1 MQRVKGDSLSASS
14 GICRGLFD
22 EIDLSQGKPAPPCSG
37 KTPKSERY
45 VHMTL
50 LLNQV
55 ESATHPFRSLSE
67 AKLLA
72 RPNSWLAHNG

>member
-50 LLNQV
+50 VALEPSRISDPSFS
-55 ESATHPFRSLSE
+55 ESV
-67 AKLLA
+67 
-72 RPNSWLAHNG
+72 GG